1 MAMAARFDELHD
13 LAAKATG
20 MDDFGTSDYV
30 APLRHL
36 LDDYDR
42 HNNFPASGEQVIVA
56 DLVGQLAGR
65 LFAQS
70 GFKSRPELAD
80 APVEKP
86 LFILGMARTGTTALL
101 RLLSRDPATQSLPLW
116 LAMTPMPRPPRDTWD
131 SHPCYQQVVQ
141 GLAQLHE
148 MSPEFKR
155 IHPMAAD
162 EPDECRVVLTQS
174 LWSPT
179 MASLASA
186 PSYADWCLT
195 SDARYAYCYYR
206 RVLGLIAAGNN
217 SRWLLKC
224 PTNLWGLDALLDVF
238 PDANI
243 VFTHRDVV
251 TSMNS
256 TASMV
261 YHVRR
266 MRDPDITPE
275 KAGREL
281 LANWGRALDKAEKV
295 RQRHDSSRFFD
306 VHVSQIQSDPL
317 GTVERIYRHFDM
329 PFPEQ
334 TRAALAHHSAGD
346 PRMGHGDH
354 QYANTDFGFT
364 AEDVKAAV
372 GEYHERNRAVEALN
386 PSARKN

>member
-141 GLAQLHE
+141 GLAQPQL
-148 MSPEFKR
+148 MRTARRLS
-155 IHPMAAD
+155 
-162 EPDECRVVLTQS
+162 
-174 LWSPT
+174 
-179 MASLASA
+179 AS
-186 PSYADWCLT
+186 
-195 SDARYAYCYYR
+195 
-206 RVLGLIAAGNN
+206 
-217 SRWLLKC
+217 
-224 PTNLWGLDALLDVF
+224 
-238 PDANI
+238 
-243 VFTHRDVV
+243 
-251 TSMNS
+251 
-256 TASMV
+256 
-261 YHVRR
+261 
-266 MRDPDITPE
+266 
-275 KAGREL
+275 
-281 LANWGRALDKAEKV
+281 
-295 RQRHDSSRFFD
+295 
-306 VHVSQIQSDPL
+306 
-317 GTVERIYRHFDM
+317 
-329 PFPEQ
+329 
-334 TRAALAHHSAGD
+334 HSAVPGTSRR
-346 PRMGHGDH
+346 PRS
-354 QYANTDFGFT
+354 
-364 AEDVKAAV
+364 V
-372 GEYHERNRAVEALN
+372 GTPAST
-386 PSARKN
+386 SARRSRTPARRS